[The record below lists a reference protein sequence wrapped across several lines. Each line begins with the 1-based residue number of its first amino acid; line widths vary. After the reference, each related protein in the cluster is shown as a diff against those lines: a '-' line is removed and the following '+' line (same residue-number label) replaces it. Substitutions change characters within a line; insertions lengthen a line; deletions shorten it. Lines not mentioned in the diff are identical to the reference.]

1 MKKKRTGFEKFA
13 QRFLVVT
20 FVIFV
25 FGIISVK
32 ALESSYNR
40 EYQKLEQDIATTK
53 STIDGLKMQ
62 KQELVSFDRLT
73 SIASSKGY
81 KYRSDAVASAYTN
94 TLAGSE

>member
-40 EYQKLEQDIATTK
+40 EYQKLQQDIATTK

-62 KQELVSFDRLT
+62 KQELVYFERLK

-81 KYRSDAVASAYTN
+81 SYTSDAVAAAYTN
-94 TLAGSE
+94 ITAESE